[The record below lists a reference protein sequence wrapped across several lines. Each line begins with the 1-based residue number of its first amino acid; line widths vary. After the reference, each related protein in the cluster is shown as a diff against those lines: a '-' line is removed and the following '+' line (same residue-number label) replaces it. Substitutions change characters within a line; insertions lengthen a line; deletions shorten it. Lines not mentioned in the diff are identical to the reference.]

1 MYITELL
8 TLYNGPYIGLNLLG
22 ILLLTGLSAYTA
34 RLFSIPW
41 HKIIFCIIG
50 LVPILIIGG
59 RLAYIVLYGNNDLPN
74 LHFWDL
80 KAYAFSLYGGLLF
93 LVLYL
98 AVTAKC
104 LHIPVWTWLDHN
116 TPGMLLLVVFGKIGC
131 HLNGCCF
138 GNPTLMPWGIA
149 YNKGS
154 QAYQY
159 YIAQGVHHY
168 NEVSG
173 QVFSAFIHPVQLYE
187 SALAVLIL
195 IGAVIMLKRKLRAGL
210 VFLTAA
216 SWYSITR
223 LALYFLRAHPQDGI
237 CFHCLPIIYTLISAL
252 CMVLFL
258 IRTKSVNND
267 KTFTG
272 KERDI

>member
-1 MYITELL
+1 MYLTELL
-8 TLYNGPYIGLNLLG
+8 TMYSGPYVVLNLLG
-22 ILLLTGLSAYTA
+22 ILLLTALSAYTA

-50 LVPILIIGG
+50 LVLILIVGG
-59 RLAYIVLYGNNDLPN
+59 RLAYILLYGNNDLPAV
-74 LHFWDL
+74 HFWDL

-104 LHIPVWTWLDHN
+104 LNIPVWTWLDCH
-116 TPGMLLLVVFGKIGC
+116 TPGMLLFIGLGKLGC

-138 GNPTLMPWGIA
+138 GNPTIMPWGIA

-159 YIAQGVHHY
+159 YIAQGVRHY

-173 QVFSAFIHPVQLYE
+173 QVFSDLIHPVQLYE

-195 IGAVIMLKRKLRAGL
+195 IGVVIMLQRKLRAGL

-216 SWYSITR
+216 SLYS
-223 LALYFLRAHPQDGI
+223 LARMNLYFLRAHPQDGI
-237 CFHCLPIIYTLISAL
+237 CLNWLPIIYTLISAL
-252 CMVLFL
+252 CIVLFV
-258 IRTKSVNND
+258 IRIKSVNND
-267 KTFTG
+267 KTFAG
-272 KERDI
+272 KESEI